1 MSNEEPKAQWATVE
15 IMGHD
20 QTAGRITMEN
30 GWLRVDVPD
39 GDTFR
44 TEYLGKDAI
53 FRIRITSEEIAR
65 AYVPVVI
72 DARPYD
78 APIVT
83 REQYEHDMTR
93 ARLTVDRLSEQVRQ
107 LERRLIAVNALPDRV
122 PEDDNEDIGF

>member
-1 MSNEEPKAQWATVE
+1 MNEEPKPQWATVE

-30 GWLRVDVPD
+30 GWLRVDVPE
-39 GDTFR
+39 GQSFR
-44 TEYLGKDAI
+44 TEYIGKDAI
-53 FRIRITSEEIAR
+53 FRIRIVSEEIAR

-83 REQYEHDMTR
+83 REQYESDMNRVRNEIHRYQNQIRTLE
-93 ARLTVDRLSEQVRQ
+93 ARLT
-107 LERRLIAVNALPDRV
+107 AVNALPESV
-122 PEDDNEDIGF
+122 PDPDDDVPF